1 MSKIHDALKKAEQE
15 RAAAPH
21 AETSL
26 ITSQPEVGVDY
37 PGNSRESAVPAHRGG
52 PAFEPPA
59 ADMLLTRC
67 AQPHWSPAVKS
78 ALLSDSQHHLM
89 GSEEFR
95 TLRSRLYQI
104 RDRRPLR
111 TLLVTSPLPSEGKT
125 FVTSNLA
132 HAFVRQHERR
142 ALVIDAD
149 LRAPQLHVALGAP
162 SSPGLTD
169 YLSGEADELTILQ
182 RGPKGNLYFI
192 PSGKSVHNP
201 AELIAN
207 GRLKVLLERLAPL
220 FDWVLLDSP
229 PAIPVSDPSV
239 MAKLC
244 DGVLLVVRAG
254 ATPFDLA
261 QKARQEF
268 EENSLLG
275 VVLNVVAPSEIYGGY
290 YYSYYHKDGKNG
302 RKG

>member
-21 AETSL
+21 AETSAV
-26 ITSQPEVGVDY
+26 TSQPEAGVDY
-37 PGNSRESAVPAHRGG
+37 PNNPRESAVLG
-52 PAFEPPA
+52 FEPLTM
-59 ADMLLTRC
+59 DMLLTRC
-67 AQPHWSPAVKS
+67 ARQRWSPTVKS
-78 ALLSDSQHHLM
+78 ALLSDSHHHLM

-111 TLLVTSPLPSEGKT
+111 TLLITSPLPSEGKT

-142 ALVIDAD
+142 AVIIDAD
-149 LRAPQLHVALGAP
+149 LRHPQLHAVLGAP
-162 SSPGLTD
+162 STPGLAD
-169 YLSGEADELTILQ
+169 YLSGEAHELSILQ
-182 RGPKGNLYFI
+182 RGPKDNLYFI
-192 PSGKSVHNP
+192 PSGKPVQNP

-207 GRLKVLLERLAPL
+207 GELKVLLDRLAPL
-220 FDWVLLDSP
+220 FDWILLDSP
-229 PAIPVSDPSV
+229 PALPVSDPSV
-239 MAKLC
+239 LAKMC

-254 ATPFDLA
+254 VTPFDLA

-275 VVLNVVAPSEIYGGY
+275 VVLNVVARRDIYGGY
-290 YYSYYHKDGKNG
+290 YYSYYHSYYHKDGKNG